1 MDKARGIL
9 RYRATDGRFS
19 VNDARTL
26 SVVVADY
33 LLREMLLARSYLRGR
48 LLDIGC
54 GTKPFSL
61 IYGPLTDQAYG
72 TEVPFS
78 PFGTM
83 EADILC
89 RAEALPFLSGCF
101 DAVLLTEVL
110 EHTVQPFLAL
120 AECSRVIEPSGH
132 VILSVPFVYPLHDW
146 PHDYWRFTRFGL
158 EALCR
163 QAGLRPVYIHTKGGV
178 GATVMSLTIQ
188 LAVRATD
195 GITKLFGLSR
205 PIRQLPAIRWLLV
218 MPQRLFLLLAGS
230 LRLPEALQRTSEWMT
245 PGFFAVATKASAPM
259 GDNTSEL
266 SMLDTLSDFE
276 DGV

>member
-1 MDKARGIL
+1 
-9 RYRATDGRFS
+9 
-19 VNDARTL
+19 
-26 SVVVADY
+26 
-33 LLREMLLARSYLRGR
+33 
-48 LLDIGC
+48 
-54 GTKPFSL
+54 
-61 IYGPLTDQAYG
+61 
-72 TEVPFS
+72 
-78 PFGTM
+78 M
-83 EADILC
+83 EADVLC
-89 RAEALPFLSGCF
+89 RAEALPFSSGCF

-120 AECSRVIEPSGH
+120 AECSRVIGASGH
-132 VILSVPFVYPLHDW
+132 VILSVPFIYPLHDW

-195 GITKLFGLSR
+195 GITKLFGFSR
-205 PIRQLPAIRWLLV
+205 PIRQLPAVRWLLV
-218 MPQRLFLLLAGS
+218 MPQRLFLLLAGG

-245 PGFFAVATKASAPM
+245 PGFFVVATKASAPP
-259 GDNTSEL
+259 GDNLIEVSTSD
-266 SMLDTLSDFE
+266 SQSGFE